1 MGATVLKI
9 GICGGTFD
17 PIHLGHLA
25 VAELVRSEYNLDK
38 VLFIPSGMPP
48 HKNLENV
55 TAPIHRLNMVKCAVS
70 SNPFFEAVALEVE
83 RSGYTYT
90 VDTLKELRGLYPEGT
105 EFYYIIGA
113 DVVMDLLSWK
123 NAPEV
128 FKLTNFIAVMRP
140 GFSNEAFNERLVF
153 LRSKYEMNISSYE
166 IPLLDISSTFVRD
179 RIKEKKSVKYLV
191 DRDVEEY
198 IIENHLYL

>member
-153 LRSKYEMNISSYE
+153 LRSKYEMNISSYQ

-179 RIKEKKSVKYLV
+179 RIKEKKSVKYIV

>member
-153 LRSKYEMNISSYE
+153 LRSKYEMNISSYQ

>member
-1 MGATVLKI
+1 MKI

-25 VAELVRSEYNLDK
+25 VAELVRSEFDLDK
-38 VLFIPSGMPP
+38 ILFVPSGMPP
-48 HKNLENV
+48 HKNLKNV

-70 SNPFFEAVALEVE
+70 SNPYFEAISIEVD

-90 VDTLKELRGLYPEGT
+90 VDTLKELQGLYPRGT

-113 DVVMDLLSWK
+113 DVVMDLLSWR

-140 GFSNEAFNERLVF
+140 GFSNEAFKERLIF
-153 LRSKYEMNISSYE
+153 LRSKYEANIRSFE
-166 IPLLDISSTFVRD
+166 IPLLEISSTFVRE
-179 RIKEKKSVKYLV
+179 RIKEKKSIKYLV
-191 DRDVEEY
+191 DKDVEEY
-198 IIENHLYL
+198 IIKNHLYL